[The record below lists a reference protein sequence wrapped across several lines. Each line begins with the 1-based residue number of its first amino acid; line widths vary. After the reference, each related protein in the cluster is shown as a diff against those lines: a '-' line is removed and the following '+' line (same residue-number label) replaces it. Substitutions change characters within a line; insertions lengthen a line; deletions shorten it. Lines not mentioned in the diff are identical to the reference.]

1 VRLHRKLSAAC
12 AEPYRVLFPLG
23 ALGAVFGLGV
33 WIPYYLAPALFG
45 YPGQAHAVL
54 QIQGF
59 LLCFVFGF
67 LGTMLPKV
75 HGVAPL
81 GPVQFLIFPIGLLAL
96 MVAALLNAPV
106 AAQWIHLALLAN
118 LVAFMLRRWPQR
130 RGNPPSFFV
139 FIAAALLSDLA
150 GTVLRLATLT
160 AWTGSGSPQAYRLG
174 ALLQFQAFPLLL
186 VLGVG
191 GFLLPKL
198 FAGQHID
205 PARLAPSKAGT
216 GGLLVAGALFL
227 GGYVVEAALPVY
239 PLGIRLGA
247 LLRGGV
253 WLWFLL
259 AQLRLQRVPGG
270 LPAYLA
276 GARWS
281 LWLMGLGLALPVALP
296 QYLLAWEHVVF
307 ITGILWLTLSVASRV
322 AAAHGGSL
330 AALQAGRKTTLA
342 IGWLFALAALTRAS
356 TEIWPGGRAL
366 HLALAATFALVA
378 LALWARRYG
387 ALFFRLPDSGR

>member
-1 VRLHRKLSAAC
+1 MRLHRMLNAAC

-23 ALGAVFGLGV
+23 VLGAGFGLGV
-33 WIPYYLAPALFG
+33 WIPHYFAPAVFD
-45 YPGQAHAVL
+45 YPGQAHATL

-75 HGVAPL
+75 HGVPPL
-81 GPVQFLIFPIGLLAL
+81 DPVQFLIFPIGLAAL
-96 MVAALLNAPV
+96 MAAALLNAPAV
-106 AAQWIHLALLAN
+106 AQGIHLALLAN
-118 LVAFMLRRWPQR
+118 LVVFMLRRWPQR

-139 FIAAALLSDLA
+139 FIVGALLADLT
-150 GTVLRLATLT
+150 GTFLRLAGL
-160 AWTGSGSPQAYRLG
+160 AGWIGGAEYRLG
-174 ALLQFQAFPLLL
+174 ALLQYQAFPLLL

-216 GGLLVAGALFL
+216 SGLLLAGALFL
-227 GGYVVEAALPVY
+227 GGYAVEALLPIY
-239 PLGIRLGA
+239 PLSVRLGA

-253 WLWFLL
+253 WIWFLL
-259 AQLRLQRVPGG
+259 AQLRLHRVPGG

-281 LWLMGLGLALPVALP
+281 LWSMALGLALPAFLP
-296 QYLLAWEHVVF
+296 RYLLAWEHLVF
-307 ITGILWLTLSVASRV
+307 ITGILWITLSVASRV
-322 AAAHGGSL
+322 TAAHGGRI
-330 AALQAGRKTTLA
+330 AALQAGRKATWA
-342 IGWLFALAALTRAS
+342 VGWLLALAALTRVS
-356 TEIWPGGRAL
+356 TEIWPGGRPL
-366 HLALAATFALVA
+366 HLALAAGFAIAGLVV
-378 LALWARRYG
+378 WVRRFG
-387 ALFFRLPDSGR
+387 PLFFELPNSVR